1 MNNLKRLSP
10 YFQKY
15 KKLLILGFM
24 LISISI
30 TLGMVNPYISKLIID
45 EAISKKKYHLLL
57 PFVLTM
63 LCVSLVRGLIRYGHS
78 YLFENVSQNIL
89 YELRET
95 LYNFLQRQTY
105 EFYDKTRTGEIMARM
120 TGDLEGI
127 RMFFS
132 TALAL
137 LAENIL
143 NFSISLTIM
152 FILNVKLTF
161 ALLLSTPILLILV
174 YIFDRT
180 IRPEFIKIREKYSKL
195 NTATQENIT
204 DIRVVKAFSQENFEI
219 EKFSSANAEYKEQNI
234 TVGLIWGKFF
244 PMIEAVTSLLVLIIF
259 ALGGFMVIKNTIT
272 IGTLMAFQGYLWA
285 IIWPLRSLGW
295 IISMVER
302 ANASCERV
310 FGLLSTPV
318 KIKGKPTPFEVK
330 EGYVRFENVYFKH
343 SGNLVLENINFEVKP
358 KMKVAIM
365 GPTGSGKSSIV
376 NLIPR
381 FYDVSSGRVLIDEI
395 DVRDYDLKKLRSA
408 ISVIPQET
416 FLFSDT
422 IANNIAYGVE
432 NASLEDIINA
442 AKLAQAHE
450 FIVQFPEGYDTLV
463 GERGIGL
470 SGGQKQRIAIARALL
485 KKPKILIL
493 DDATSAVDMETE
505 YLISKALEEYFKD
518 CTVFIIAHRISMAKD
533 CDLILYLE
541 NGKIVEQGTHNEL
554 LVKKGR
560 YYNIFVQQYK
570 DILSTQK
577 EGDRF

>member
-1 MNNLKRLSP
+1 MDNLKKLSP
-10 YFQKY
+10 YFEKY
-15 KKLLILGFM
+15 KKFLVIGFTLIA
-24 LISISI
+24 ISIS
-30 TLGMVNPYISKLIID
+30 LGMINPYISKTVID
-45 EAISKKKYHLLL
+45 EAITKRKYNLLVPL
-57 PFVLTM
+57 LISM
-63 LCVSLVRGLIRYGHS
+63 LLVSLVRGLIRYTHS
-78 YLFENVSQNIL
+78 YIFESVSQNIL
-89 YELRET
+89 YDLRES
-95 LYNFLQRQTY
+95 LYKFLQRQTY
-105 EFYDKTRTGEIMARM
+105 EFYDKTRTGELMARM

-132 TALAL
+132 TAISL
-137 LAENIL
+137 LVENIL

-152 FILNVKLTF
+152 FLLNVKLTL
-161 ALLLSTPILLILV
+161 ALLLSTPLLLVLV
-174 YIFDRT
+174 YFFDKT

-195 NTATQENIT
+195 NIATQENIT
-204 DIRVVKAFSQENFEI
+204 GIRVVKAFSQEDFEI
-219 EKFSSANAEYKEQNI
+219 EKFSSANKDYKEQNI
-234 TVGLIWGKFF
+234 TVGLIWGRFF

-259 ALGGFMVIKNTIT
+259 AVGGFMVINKSIT

-285 IIWPLRSLGW
+285 IVWPLRSLGW

-310 FGLLSTPV
+310 FSLLHTPI
-318 KIKGKPTPFEVK
+318 KINGKPTQYEVK
-330 EGYVRFENVYFKH
+330 EGSVKFENVYFKH
-343 SGNLVLENINFEVKP
+343 FGNIVLENINFDIKP

-365 GPTGSGKSSIV
+365 GPTGSGKSSLV

-381 FYDVSSGRVLIDEI
+381 FYDVSAGKVLVDGV
-395 DVRDYDLKKLRSA
+395 DVREYDLKKLRSA
-408 ISVIPQET
+408 ISIIPQET

-432 NASLEDIINA
+432 NATFDDIVKA
-442 AKLAQAHE
+442 AKLAQAHN
-450 FIVQFPEGYDTLV
+450 FIMEFPEGYDTLV

-505 YLISKALEEYFKD
+505 YLIHQALEEYFKD
-518 CTVFIIAHRISMAKD
+518 CTVFIIAHRISMVKD
-533 CDLILYLE
+533 CDLIFYLE

-554 LVKKGR
+554 LAMRGK

-570 DILSTQK
+570 DIYSTQK
-577 EGDRF
+577 EGD